1 MINTIDFKH
10 LPFFWYAFLLVPR
23 RPWTSGCNLRRKQ
36 EVQDLYME
44 LLRNLRFELPP
55 PQISDT
61 FDGENDGH
69 FLDNAM

>member
-1 MINTIDFKH
+1 
-10 LPFFWYAFLLVPR
+10 
-23 RPWTSGCNLRRKQ
+23 
-36 EVQDLYME
+36 ME

-69 FLDNAM
+69 FFGQRHVEMQGLTRDVSTPPQKTQGRPWGSSVKISHI

>member
-1 MINTIDFKH
+1 
-10 LPFFWYAFLLVPR
+10 
-23 RPWTSGCNLRRKQ
+23 
-36 EVQDLYME
+36 ME

-69 FLDNAM
+69 FFGQRHVETLSLYFAGVAQGRFTPPKKTQGRP